1 MEKKAMQLEH
11 DMWEAALHRDVD
23 AFKSFVSPTAVM
35 ICGGYRCLGSEY
47 AGILENFYISGYSI
61 SDMEVVSSSDDEVVL
76 HYILRVNMENA
87 RDKDLEGL
95 FHIVSIWKKSGDTWQ
110 LILNM
115 DSRIVEQ

>member
-61 SDMEVVSSSDDEVVL
+61 CDIEVVSSRYYDVVL
-76 HYILRVNMENA
+76 N
-87 RDKDLEGL
+87 
-95 FHIVSIWKKSGDTWQ
+95 
-110 LILNM
+110 
-115 DSRIVEQ
+115 